1 VRRDGKR
8 ELLGVSVALSAA
20 EVHWREFLTRLKDR
34 GLHEMT
40 LFVSDNHVGLK
51 ATRKAVFPAVAW
63 QRCPFHL

>member
-1 VRRDGKR
+1 MRRDGKR

-34 GLHEMT
+34 GLHGMT

-51 ATRKAVFPAVAW
+51 VARKAVFPAVAW